1 MGNAMKLELHVTR
14 PSGAA
19 VVRDYM
25 EGRPGAVDFYGA
37 HFSDLEAYRSKASEV
52 DARFDREARRRAA
65 AAIRIPEGA
74 DPVRL
79 DRFVEEG
86 GYLVTTGQQP
96 ALAGGPLYSVYKA
109 LTAVALA
116 HALEAALERPVLP
129 LFWVA
134 SEDHDWAEANH
145 ACLIGTDNELHCV
158 ALPAPHGEG
167 VHPPLHRIPMGSGIE
182 ACIEAF
188 TSHLPDSE
196 FSGPYV
202 ELLRTTATPDATLP
216 SAFSALMEGLLGRFG
231 LFFTDAAD
239 PTLKTAS
246 LPVLLTELDSAER
259 HERVLDRTGS
269 ALEAAGYD
277 LQVHLLEA
285 GVNLFLEGAAGRERL
300 YRDEAG
306 FRLHNSGERVT
317 RDEVV
322 RRAEADPSVLSP
334 NVLLRPVVESAVF
347 PTLTYVGG
355 PGEIA
360 YFAELGAYFEAFGI
374 RMPVIHPRFSVTA
387 VEGKVR
393 KVLDKFDLSVDAL
406 RRPFHEVAGEIARD
420 EVPEDIRRAVAEL
433 RGAIARGVGDLQK
446 KTRRI
451 DPTLKGPVQHVRSH
465 AFDALD
471 DLERNIV
478 HAVKRENEITL
489 SQLEKARHH
498 LFPMGKPQE
507 RIMNVFYYLS
517 RYGGAFLDEVFRR
530 FRMNPD
536 LTADV
541 S

>member
-1 MGNAMKLELHVTR
+1 MGNAMKLELHVSR
-14 PSGAA
+14 PDGAA

-25 EGRPGAVDFYGA
+25 EARSRAVDLYGA
-37 HFSDLEAYRSKASEV
+37 HFADLDAYRRKASEV
-52 DARFDREARRRAA
+52 DRRFDRDARRRAA
-65 AAIRIPEGA
+65 AAIRIPETG
-74 DPVRL
+74 DPGRL
-79 DRFVEEG
+79 QRFVEEG
-86 GYLVTTGQQP
+86 GYFVTTGQQP
-96 ALAGGPLYSVYKA
+96 GLAGGPLYSVYKA

-116 HALEAALERPVLP
+116 HALETALQRPVLP

-158 ALPAPHGEG
+158 ALAAPHDDG
-167 VHPPLHRIPMGSGIE
+167 VHPPLHRIPMGPGVV
-182 ACIEAF
+182 ACIEELV
-188 TSHLPDSE
+188 SLLPDSD
-196 FSGPYV
+196 FSRAFV
-202 ELLRTTATPDATLP
+202 ELLRTTATPEATLP
-216 SAFSALMEGLLGRFG
+216 AAFSALMKSLLGRFG
-231 LFFTDAAD
+231 LLFTDAAD
-239 PTLKTAS
+239 PALKTAS
-246 LPVLLTELDSAER
+246 LPILFRELESAER
-259 HERVLDRTGS
+259 HERVLDQTGE
-269 ALEAAGYD
+269 ALKGAGYE

-300 YRDEAG
+300 YREGAG
-306 FRLHNSGERVT
+306 FRLRNSGERLS

-334 NVLLRPVVESAVF
+334 NVLLRPVVESSVF
-347 PTLTYVGG
+347 PTLAYVDG

-360 YFAELGAYFEAFGI
+360 YFAELGAYFEEFGI
-374 RMPVIHPRFSVTA
+374 RMPVVHPRFSVTA

-393 KVLDKFDLSVDAL
+393 KVLDKFDLSLEAL
-406 RRPFHEVAGEIARD
+406 RRPFHEVAGDIARD
-420 EVPEDIRRAVAEL
+420 EVPDDIRRSVAEL

-471 DLERNIV
+471 DLERKIV
-478 HAVKRENEITL
+478 HSVKRENEITL
-489 SQLEKARHH
+489 AQLEKAQHH

-507 RIMNVFYYLS
+507 RVMNVFYYLS

-541 S
+541 